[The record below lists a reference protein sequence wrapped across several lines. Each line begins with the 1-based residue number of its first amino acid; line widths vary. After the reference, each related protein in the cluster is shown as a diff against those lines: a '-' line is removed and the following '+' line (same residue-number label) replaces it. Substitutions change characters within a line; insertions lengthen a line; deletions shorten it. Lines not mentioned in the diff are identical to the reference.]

1 MALTKE
7 QLKNFEKKLNET
19 KEEILADLEKLKEG
33 LDFGDDTDSL
43 EEEADETEEFS
54 HYVGIK
60 KPLEERLRAVEDAIL
75 KINKGAYGTCEKCG
89 GEIESEILEIVPE
102 SRLCKHCKIAA

>member
-1 MALTKE
+1 MSLAKE
-7 QLKNFEKKLNET
+7 QLKSFKKKLSET
-19 KEEILADLEKLKEG
+19 KEEILADLEKLKAG

-60 KPLEERLRAVEDAIL
+60 KPLEERLRAVEDALL
-75 KINKGAYGTCEKCG
+75 KMNKGAYGVCEKCG
-89 GEIESEILEIVPE
+89 GEIEPEILEIVPE
-102 SRLCKHCKIAA
+102 SRLCKLCKTAA

>member
-1 MALTKE
+1 MSPAKE
-7 QLKNFEKKLNET
+7 ELKKFEKKLNET

-33 LDFGDDTDSL
+33 LDFGNDTDSL
-43 EEEADETEEFS
+43 EEEADETEEYS

-60 KPLEERLRAVEDAIL
+60 KPLEERLRAVEDSLL
-75 KINKGAYGTCEKCG
+75 KIHEGAYGICEKCG
-89 GEIESEILEIVPE
+89 GKIEPEILEIVPE